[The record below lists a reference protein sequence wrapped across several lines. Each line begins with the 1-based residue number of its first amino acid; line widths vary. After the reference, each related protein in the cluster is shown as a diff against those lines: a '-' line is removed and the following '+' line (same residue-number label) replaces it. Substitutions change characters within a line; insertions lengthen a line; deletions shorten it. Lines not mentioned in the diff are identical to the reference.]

1 MQRAGLRLDVKSI
14 ALKGSENGPVIVPGD
29 SAKSRLI
36 HLVAGLNP
44 NKIMPQ
50 AGDRLTAEQVGL
62 LRAWID
68 QGAHWPDGL
77 DPVNEKRNH
86 WAFKSPVRPSEP
98 KLKNNKWVRTP
109 IDAFIAAQHE
119 GRGLVP
125 APEASRRVLIRRLF
139 LDLTGLP
146 PSPEEIESF
155 LADASSN
162 AYERLVDKLLASPQY
177 GVRWGRH
184 WLDLARWAETEGY
197 EANELRTS
205 AWRYRDYVV
214 NAFNEDKPYD
224 QFLREQIAGDEIVP
238 YSDRNLIATG
248 FLGSGRLNNNEED
261 KSVQRNDML
270 VDVTN
275 AAASVTLGLTMNC
288 AQCHDHKFDPIT
300 LQDYYR
306 FQGFFVPGQMNRLL
320 LKDPE
325 LWKNYEA
332 AVQPDLEVVRSAK
345 KLYELLYGPVRAR
358 LAEEARKKLAPELLE
373 ALNAPADKRSDNQ
386 IELAKKAEKEVEV
399 SKDKLEKALGEDDR
413 KFFKELDKKLTT
425 LEKELQDKKPHTWG
439 FYSPAT
445 SLNHVDALPPMG
457 AYPLPYEPE
466 KLKELKP
473 RLLKRGDVHQPG
485 SEVEVGW
492 PEFLG
497 PGPGGKMD
505 KTPRLPLG
513 EWLTSRTNPLVSR
526 VWTNYIWQQHFGRG
540 LAATPGD
547 FGVRSSPPTHP
558 ELLDWLAMEL
568 MDNGWGTKHIHRLI
582 VLSSTYRQAA
592 QPNPKNAKVDPE
604 NKYWWHWSPRR
615 LEAEAIRDSV
625 LAVSG
630 ELDTTLGGPSVS
642 FGLSSAA
649 DGGELDP
656 TFAEQNLGSKQE
668 SIKPRRSLYVR
679 QLRNN
684 FPIMQKLFNGPSA
697 SESCPRRHVST
708 VALQPLYMLNNP
720 FSLKQAE
727 LFAARVFRISGQDP
741 LRQIESAFLLAL
753 GRPPEKADVEA
764 VRAFLETYK
773 GAETLS
779 GNGTSRKSTE
789 HQVVALIGK
798 ASTGSAT
805 KRAAGDG
812 EVTEGTTQPTA
823 VQLTNENPKQ
833 PPQGLVH
840 LCHALLNLNEF
851 FYLE

>member
-1 MQRAGLRLDVKSI
+1 MRLGGSLALPISAGLNFFTPSEALRWSEVKMSILEGVGWARKTVYLLIPSLVSTMAVAIIAVPAESKVETTKLPPAATTSVDFAKDIKPLLENGCLKCHGQAQPSGEFRLDTREGALRGGKNGIDIMPGDSAKSPLIHFVARLVDGMEMPPKGVGDPLTREQIGLLRGWIDQGATWPDGVTLQVPPQSGVPVNTHPAAEKTGAATKPLPPAANRKIEFVKDIQPIFAKSCYACHGTAMQRAGLRLDVKSI

-320 LKDPE
+320 
-325 LWKNYEA
+325 
-332 AVQPDLEVVRSAK
+332 
-345 KLYELLYGPVRAR
+345 
-358 LAEEARKKLAPELLE
+358 
-373 ALNAPADKRSDNQ
+373 
-386 IELAKKAEKEVEV
+386 
-399 SKDKLEKALGEDDR
+399 
-413 KFFKELDKKLTT
+413 
-425 LEKELQDKKPHTWG
+425 
-439 FYSPAT
+439 
-445 SLNHVDALPPMG
+445 
-457 AYPLPYEPE
+457 
-466 KLKELKP
+466 
-473 RLLKRGDVHQPG
+473 
-485 SEVEVGW
+485 
-492 PEFLG
+492 
-497 PGPGGKMD
+497 
-505 KTPRLPLG
+505 
-513 EWLTSRTNPLVSR
+513 
-526 VWTNYIWQQHFGRG
+526 
-540 LAATPGD
+540 
-547 FGVRSSPPTHP
+547 
-558 ELLDWLAMEL
+558 
-568 MDNGWGTKHIHRLI
+568 
-582 VLSSTYRQAA
+582 
-592 QPNPKNAKVDPE
+592 
-604 NKYWWHWSPRR
+604 
-615 LEAEAIRDSV
+615 
-625 LAVSG
+625 
-630 ELDTTLGGPSVS
+630 
-642 FGLSSAA
+642 
-649 DGGELDP
+649 
-656 TFAEQNLGSKQE
+656 
-668 SIKPRRSLYVR
+668 
-679 QLRNN
+679 
-684 FPIMQKLFNGPSA
+684 
-697 SESCPRRHVST
+697 
-708 VALQPLYMLNNP
+708 
-720 FSLKQAE
+720 
-727 LFAARVFRISGQDP
+727 
-741 LRQIESAFLLAL
+741 
-753 GRPPEKADVEA
+753 
-764 VRAFLETYK
+764 
-773 GAETLS
+773 
-779 GNGTSRKSTE
+779 
-789 HQVVALIGK
+789 
-798 ASTGSAT
+798 
-805 KRAAGDG
+805 
-812 EVTEGTTQPTA
+812 
-823 VQLTNENPKQ
+823 
-833 PPQGLVH
+833 
-840 LCHALLNLNEF
+840 
-851 FYLE
+851 